1 MQRSASNVDS
11 LTMELFGEIT
21 PDRALLVVALR
32 EEGEHLHE
40 LGLPVLVTGAGKVRA
55 ATAAARTLADQR
67 PSEVINLG
75 TAGALKD
82 GLSGIH
88 VIGRAVQHDFDGE
101 AIFAL
106 TGENFGAPLEL
117 GDGPGLATGDRFVAD
132 PQLRERLAK
141 LADLAD
147 MEGYAVAAV
156 AQAVGVPVRL
166 VKIVSDDGTEHAARS
181 WSDSMAD
188 CAEQLAGWAAREVAS

>member
-1 MQRSASNVDS
+1 
-11 LTMELFGEIT
+11 MELFGEIT
-21 PDRALLVVALR
+21 SERPLLVVALR
-32 EEGEHLHE
+32 EEGEHLHG
-40 LGLPVLVTGAGKVRA
+40 LGLPVLVTGAGKLRAAA
-55 ATAAARTLADQR
+55 ATARILAHQR

-75 TAGALKD
+75 TAAALKD
-82 GLSGIH
+82 GFEGIH

-101 AIFAL
+101 AIFEL
-106 TGENFGAPLEL
+106 TGEHFGPPLEL

-132 PQLRERLAK
+132 SQLREQLSR

-166 VKIVSDDGTEHAARS
+166 VKQVSDDGGDQAARD
-181 WSDSMAD
+181 WSESIEACAD
-188 CAEQLAGWAAREVAS
+188 ELGAWVAREVA

>member
-1 MQRSASNVDS
+1 
-11 LTMELFGEIT
+11 MELFGEIT

-32 EEGEHLHE
+32 EEGEHMHE

-55 ATAAARTLADQR
+55 AAATARALAEQS

-88 VIGRAVQHDFDGE
+88 VVGRAVQHDFDGE
-101 AIFAL
+101 AIFEL
-106 TGENFGAPLEL
+106 TGEHFGPPLEL

-132 PQLRERLAK
+132 QELRERLAR

-147 MEGYAVAAV
+147 MEGYAVASV
-156 AQAVGVPVRL
+156 AQAAGVPVRL
-166 VKIVSDDGTEHAARS
+166 VKIVSDDGTENAARS
-181 WSDSMAD
+181 WSESMAD
-188 CAEQLAGWAAREVAS
+188 CAEQLAAWTRHEVHV

>member
-1 MQRSASNVDS
+1 
-11 LTMELFGEIT
+11 MELFGEIT

-55 ATAAARTLADQR
+55 AAATARTLADQR

-82 GLSGIH
+82 GLEGIH

-101 AIFAL
+101 AIFEL
-106 TGENFGAPLEL
+106 TGENFGPPIEL

-132 PQLRERLAK
+132 AALRERLAK

-147 MEGYAVAAV
+147 MEGYAVAAA

-166 VKIVSDDGTEHAARS
+166 VKIVSDDGKEHAARS
-181 WSDSMAD
+181 WSDSIAD
-188 CAEQLAGWAAREVAS
+188 CAEQLAAWTAREVPS